1 MCAQKVTVT
10 EIKNARVFWSQ
21 KQTQCYKCYVT
32 LQIKLSCDS
41 DGFVTVLPINTARLG
56 PKLLIFGRHMT
67 NTGSSKASL
76 LPTHQMLLLAFN
88 SHLT

>member
-21 KQTQCYKCYVT
+21 KQTLRCI
-32 LQIKLSCDS
+32 QIKLSCDS

-56 PKLLIFGRHMT
+56 PEVLIFGRHMT

>member
-1 MCAQKVTVT
+1 MCT
-10 EIKNARVFWSQ
+10 ESYCDWDKECKSVLVS
-21 KQTQCYKCYVT
+21 KTDTKM